1 MIRDKRGERHHERCE
16 SRVERCLAILRSA
29 TLEQTFADLRFWLV
43 RSVLF
48 INDFCF

>member
-1 MIRDKRGERHHERCE
+1 MIRDKRGKRHDERCE
-16 SRVERCLAILRSA
+16 SRVERRLAILRSA
-29 TLEQTFADLRFWLV
+29 TLEQAFADLRFWQV

>member
-16 SRVERCLAILRSA
+16 SRVERCLVILRSA